1 MVAPAEITT
10 GVTWESTDSTVA
22 TVSEAGL
29 VTAVKAGTCK
39 IKATSVGFDAS
50 GAAVVA
56 ELPLTVAALPDA
68 KETTVADLAKITTA
82 DGVLYKVKGVIEN
95 NAFGVSKS
103 SAYNNNAYLVDPATG
118 DAIMIYGSSDVATA
132 LAYASGAVSF
142 TNPGSKL
149 AMDVKD
155 GSLVNMMVLALPYT
169 DYNNKTTP
177 EISGIYVD
185 AVADTTD
192 KFTASVT
199 AGANGTATLDKAAD
213 LLWGDT
219 VTVTGVPATG
229 YRVKNVTVTSANGS
243 VSSATVDAA
252 DVNKYTFAATCVN
265 KVNVEF
271 EQNLNYTAVAT
282 YALATGTSD
291 DGTKVASTDAALAL
305 FTGVLPSTSTAVI
318 TGCTKASNVYGAAKC
333 GIKFSTSS
341 TPGDL
346 VLTIDGTQAIR
357 KVTATLTGYK
367 QKKGTAIFGGTS
379 VSIGDGT
386 AMNPTVEAS
395 VTFDAAISSF
405 EFTADSAAPRYYITS
420 VTFWKV
426 AA

>member
-1 MVAPAEITT
+1 
-10 GVTWESTDSTVA
+10 
-22 TVSEAGL
+22 
-29 VTAVKAGTCK
+29 
-39 IKATSVGFDAS
+39 
-50 GAAVVA
+50 
-56 ELPLTVAALPDA
+56 
-68 KETTVADLAKITTA
+68 
-82 DGVLYKVKGVIEN
+82 
-95 NAFGVSKS
+95 
-103 SAYNNNAYLVDPATG
+103 
-118 DAIMIYGSSDVATA
+118 
-132 LAYASGAVSF
+132 
-142 TNPGSKL
+142 
-149 AMDVKD
+149 
-155 GSLVNMMVLALPYT
+155 MMVLALPYT

-346 VLTIDGTQAIR
+346 VLTIDETQAIR